1 MSIEAITKL
10 LTELVAV
17 IGAIT
22 IAANV
27 ILKGIRETKADIRNN
42 RDITVAGQEVVA
54 AKSIIKDNKLQD
66 IHVLVNSRLLSAL
79 RLIVFLTKREAER
92 TGIAA
97 DNLAYQEAAEELKRA
112 EEANITPVT
121 GNPEDAL
128 AVSDAEEKLA
138 KLLKK

>member
-1 MSIEAITKL
+1 MNIEALTRL
-10 LTELVAV
+10 LTELTAV

-27 ILKGIRETKADIRNN
+27 ILRGIRETRA
-42 RDITVAGQEVVA
+42 ITIAGQEVVA
-54 AKSIIKDNKLQD
+54 AKSVVKDNKLQD

-92 TGIAA
+92 TGIPA
-97 DNLAYQEAAEELKRA
+97 DTLAYQEAAEELKRA

-121 GNPEDAL
+121 GNAEDSQAVTAAEDRLAAL
-128 AVSDAEEKLA
+128 I
-138 KLLKK
+138 KK